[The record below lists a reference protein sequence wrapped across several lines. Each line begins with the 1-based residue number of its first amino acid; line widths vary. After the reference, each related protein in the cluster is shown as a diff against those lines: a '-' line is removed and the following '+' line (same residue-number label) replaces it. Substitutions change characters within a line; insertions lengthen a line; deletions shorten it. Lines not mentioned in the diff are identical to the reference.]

1 MFGLIVQH
9 RPDILSF
16 SHSKTKH
23 TVMWHVSSQPKIKC
37 AVSVTKKRQKCHWAD
52 SKSHF
57 CLSMCFVPNIP
68 VCTACSFFLSL
79 CSFLCLLLSWWKSLR
94 WGYSVNYFS
103 PEKKGSGWHRHA
115 AAFSFELKSFQ
126 NGNFNPF
133 SVSRLPITTLSAF
146 WKILSRGLPAT
157 KCALNRSI
165 SEPDHWLRLA
175 LVSNNTVCSFWFQ
188 MTERE
193 MGTINTFYLLTHTPS
208 LFPFVS
214 LTPRL
219 SLVMV
224 WSSDPSLSHWTPK
237 VFNLAELWLCFL
249 FLLSCKK
256 KKITSVD
263 GLFCSCIVRLHSL

>member
-1 MFGLIVQH
+1 
-9 RPDILSF
+9 
-16 SHSKTKH
+16 
-23 TVMWHVSSQPKIKC
+23 MWHVSSQPKIKC
-37 AVSVTKKRQKCHWAD
+37 AVSVTTKRQKCHWAD
-52 SKSHF
+52 SKSH
-57 CLSMCFVPNIP
+57 LYLIMCFVPNIP
-68 VCTACSFFLSL
+68 ACAACSFFLSF
-79 CSFLCLLLSWWKSLR
+79 SWFLSLFPPIMMKIFEVR
-94 WGYSVNYFS
+94 IFS
-103 PEKKGSGWHRHA
+103 QLFQPSKKKKGSGWQRHA

-165 SEPDHWLRLA
+165 SEPDHWLRRA
-175 LVSNNTVCSFWFQ
+175 LVSNNTVCSLWFQ

-256 KKITSVD
+256 KKNHKCWWPVLFLHCTAALTLTSSL
-263 GLFCSCIVRLHSL
+263 GLICVWMCLCVSPL